1 MSNNTTIFRRLPSK
15 IITKIGILVVIEI
28 IIILSSFVILAYFES
43 QGTYLG
49 NSINIAGKNR
59 FLTANVQL
67 ATVEYQSGSSNLGD
81 LSKAIDTLESNI
93 RALKDGGLYLGL
105 ELRPLP
111 PQFLNFWKVINQ
123 NWDDYKKSIVEKII
137 KPMQTTTILP
147 PVEQLSAT
155 KELKTKALALIGSSD
170 ALVTKLGEFAKI
182 NSQNLMLLQILL
194 GIMNIMLLAVLS
206 YLIVKMLEPISAL
219 TKATSEIRKG
229 NLDVTVGHKGRD
241 ELSDLS
247 QSFNSMVDSIKNYR
261 RNQNELT
268 DKLAKTNEELKRKEK
283 LKDEFINVASHELK
297 SPIQPILGLAGLALK
312 GKIKHEEAWDVTLR
326 QARKLEQ
333 LANDILDVSR
343 IESGNLS
350 CKMEK
355 VRINEIILD
364 VVAAARLNPNLS
376 EHVALITKLDM
387 PIEVL
392 ADKLR
397 ITQLLGNIIG
407 NAAKFTTSGNI
418 TVETHVH
425 LKENEIEIRIVD
437 TGSGIPDDIFP
448 DLFEKFST
456 KRCSGNDQSGTGL
469 GLFISKA
476 IVLAHDG
483 QISASNNNNQSGSTF
498 SIFLPI
504 NGNKIL

>member
-43 QGTYLG
+43 LGTYLG

-93 RALKDGGLYLGL
+93 RALKDGGSYLGL

-111 PQFLNFWKVINQ
+111 LQFLNYWNVINQ
-123 NWDDYKKSIVEKII
+123 NWDDYKKSIVDKII
-137 KPMQTTTILP
+137 KPMQTTAILP
-147 PVEQLSAT
+147 SAEELSTT
-155 KELKTKALALIGSSD
+155 KESKTKASALIGSSD

-194 GIMNIMLLAVLS
+194 GILNIMILAVLS

-219 TKATSEIRKG
+219 TKATAEVKKG
-229 NLDVTVGHKGRD
+229 NLDVTVAHAGRD

-312 GKIKHEEAWDVTLR
+312 GKIKHEEAWEVTLR

-364 VVAAARLNPNLS
+364 VVAAAKLNPNLS
-376 EHVALITKLDM
+376 EHVALNTKLDTS
-387 PIEVL
+387 IEVV

-418 TVETHVH
+418 TVETRVH

-437 TGSGIPDDIFP
+437 TG
-448 DLFEKFST
+448 
-456 KRCSGNDQSGTGL
+456 
-469 GLFISKA
+469 
-476 IVLAHDG
+476 
-483 QISASNNNNQSGSTF
+483 
-498 SIFLPI
+498 
-504 NGNKIL
+504 

>member
-1 MSNNTTIFRRLPSK
+1 MSYNTTIFRRLPSK

-43 QGTYLG
+43 LGTYLG

-81 LSKAIDTLESNI
+81 LSNAIDTLESNI
-93 RALKDGGLYLGL
+93 RALKDGGSYLGL

-111 PQFLNFWKVINQ
+111 LQFLNYWNVINQ
-123 NWDDYKKSIVEKII
+123 NWDDHKKSIMDKII
-137 KPMQTTTILP
+137 KPMQTTAILP
-147 PVEQLSAT
+147 SVEQLSTT

-194 GIMNIMLLAVLS
+194 GILNIMILAVLS

-219 TKATSEIRKG
+219 TKATAEVRKG
-229 NLDVTVGHKGRD
+229 NLDVTVAHAGRD
-241 ELSDLS
+241 ELSELS

-261 RNQNELT
+261 RNQNDLT

-297 SPIQPILGLAGLALK
+297 SPIQPILGLAALALK
-312 GKIKHEEAWDVTLR
+312 GKINHEEAWDVTLR

-364 VVAAARLNPNLS
+364 VVAAAKLNPNLS
-376 EHVALITKLDM
+376 EHVAINTKLDM
-387 PIEVL
+387 PIEIV

-418 TVETHVH
+418 TVESNVH

-448 DLFEKFST
+448 VLFEKFST
-456 KRCSGNDQSGTGL
+456 NRSSGNDQAGTGL

-476 IVLAHDG
+476 IVLAHG
-483 QISASNNNNQSGSTF
+483 GKISAANNNQSGTTF
-498 SIFLPI
+498 SILLPV
-504 NGNKIL
+504 NRNKLL

>member
-28 IIILSSFVILAYFES
+28 IIILTSFVILAYFES
-43 QGTYLG
+43 QGTFLG

-67 ATVEYQSGSSNLGD
+67 ATVEYPSGSSNLED
-81 LSKAIDTLESNI
+81 LSKAIDTWESNI
-93 RALKDGGLYLGL
+93 RALKDGGSYLGL

-111 PQFLNFWKVINQ
+111 PQFLNLWNVINQ

-137 KPMQTTTILP
+137 KPMQTTAKLP
-147 PVEQLSAT
+147 SAEQLSTT

-194 GIMNIMLLAVLS
+194 GILNIMILAVLS

-219 TKATSEIRKG
+219 TKATAEIRKG
-229 NLDVTVGHKGRD
+229 NLDVSVAHAGRD

-364 VVAAARLNPNLS
+364 VVAAAKLNPNLS
-376 EHVALITKLDM
+376 EHVTLNAKLDM
-387 PIEVL
+387 PIEVV

-418 TVETHVH
+418 TVETHVY
-425 LKENEIEIRIVD
+425 LDENKIEIRIVD

-456 KRCSGNDQSGTGL
+456 KRSSGNDQSGTGL

-476 IVLAHDG
+476 IVLAHGG
-483 QISASNNNNQSGSTF
+483 QISASNNNQSGSTF
-498 SIFLPI
+498 SILLPI
-504 NGNKIL
+504 NGNKII

>member
-1 MSNNTTIFRRLPSK
+1 
-15 IITKIGILVVIEI
+15 
-28 IIILSSFVILAYFES
+28 
-43 QGTYLG
+43 
-49 NSINIAGKNR
+49 NIAGKNR

-67 ATVEYQSGSSNLGD
+67 AAVEYQSGSSNLGD
-81 LSKAIDTLESNI
+81 LSKAIDTLDSNI
-93 RALKDGGLYLGL
+93 QALKDGGSYLGL

-111 PQFLNFWKVINQ
+111 PQFLNYWNVINQ
-123 NWDDYKKSIVEKII
+123 NWDDYKII
-137 KPMQTTTILP
+137 KPMQTTAELP
-147 PVEQLSAT
+147 SVEQLST
-155 KELKTKALALIGSSD
+155 TNELKTKALVLIGSSD

-194 GIMNIMLLAVLS
+194 GILNIMILVVLS

-219 TKATSEIRKG
+219 TKATAEVRKG
-229 NLDVTVGHKGRD
+229 NLDVTVAHKGRD

-283 LKDEFINVASHELK
+283 LKDEFINIASHELK

-312 GKIKHEEAWDVTLR
+312 GKIKHEEAWEVTLR

-364 VVAAARLNPNLS
+364 VVAAAKLNPNLS
-376 EHVALITKLDM
+376 EHVALNTKLDT
-387 PIEVL
+387 PIEVV

-418 TVETHVH
+418 TVESHVH
-425 LKENEIEIRIVD
+425 LKENEIEIRIID

-456 KRCSGNDQSGTGL
+456 KRSSGNDQSGTGL

-476 IVLAHDG
+476 IVLAHGG
-483 QISASNNNNQSGSTF
+483 QISASNNNPSGSTF
-498 SIFLPI
+498 SILLPV
-504 NGNKIL
+504 NGNKLL

>member
-1 MSNNTTIFRRLPSK
+1 MSYNTTIFRRLPSK

-43 QGTYLG
+43 LGTYLG

-93 RALKDGGLYLGL
+93 RALKDGGSYLGL

-111 PQFLNFWKVINQ
+111 LQFLNYWNVINQ
-123 NWDDYKKSIVEKII
+123 NWDDYKKSIMDKII
-137 KPMQTTTILP
+137 KPMQTTAILP
-147 PVEQLSAT
+147 SVEQLSTT

-194 GIMNIMLLAVLS
+194 GILNIMILAVLS

-219 TKATSEIRKG
+219 TKATAEVRKG
-229 NLDVTVGHKGRD
+229 NLDVTVAHAGRD
-241 ELSDLS
+241 ELSELS

-261 RNQNELT
+261 RNQNDLT

-297 SPIQPILGLAGLALK
+297 SPIQPILGLAALALK
-312 GKIKHEEAWDVTLR
+312 GKINHEEAWDVTLR

-364 VVAAARLNPNLS
+364 VVAAAKLNPNLS
-376 EHVALITKLDM
+376 EHVAINTKLDM
-387 PIEVL
+387 PIEIV

-418 TVETHVH
+418 TVESNVH

-448 DLFEKFST
+448 VLFEKFST
-456 KRCSGNDQSGTGL
+456 NRSSGNDQAGTGL

-476 IVLAHDG
+476 IVLAHG
-483 QISASNNNNQSGSTF
+483 GKISAANNNQSGTTF
-498 SIFLPI
+498 SILLPV
-504 NGNKIL
+504 NRNKLL

>member
-1 MSNNTTIFRRLPSK
+1 MSNNTTIFSRLRSK

-67 ATVEYQSGSSNLGD
+67 AAVEYQSGSSNLGD
-81 LSKAIDTLESNI
+81 LSKAIDTLDSNI
-93 RALKDGGLYLGL
+93 HALKDGGSYLGL

-111 PQFLNFWKVINQ
+111 PQFLNYWNVINQ
-123 NWDDYKKSIVEKII
+123 NWDDYKII
-137 KPMQTTTILP
+137 KPMQTTAELP
-147 PVEQLSAT
+147 SVEQLST
-155 KELKTKALALIGSSD
+155 TNELKTKALVLIGSSD

-194 GIMNIMLLAVLS
+194 GILNIMILVVLS

-219 TKATSEIRKG
+219 TKATAEVRKG
-229 NLDVTVGHKGRD
+229 NLDVTVAHKGRD

-283 LKDEFINVASHELK
+283 LKDEFINIASHELK

-312 GKIKHEEAWDVTLR
+312 GKIKHEEAWEVTLR

-364 VVAAARLNPNLS
+364 VVAAAKLNPNLS
-376 EHVALITKLDM
+376 EHVTLNTKLDT
-387 PIEVL
+387 PIEIV

-418 TVETHVH
+418 TVESHVH

-448 DLFEKFST
+448 VLFEKFST
-456 KRCSGNDQSGTGL
+456 NRSSGNDKSGTGL

-476 IVLAHDG
+476 IVLAHG
-483 QISASNNNNQSGSTF
+483 GKISAANNNQSGTTF
-498 SIFLPI
+498 SILLPI
-504 NGNKIL
+504 NGNKLL

>member
-1 MSNNTTIFRRLPSK
+1 MRDNSTIFRRLPSK

-43 QGTYLG
+43 QGTFLG

-67 ATVEYQSGSSNLGD
+67 ATVEYQSESSNLGD
-81 LSKAIDTLESNI
+81 LNKAIDTLESNI
-93 RALKDGGLYLGL
+93 RALKTGGSYLGL
-105 ELRPLP
+105 ELMPLP
-111 PQFLNFWKVINQ
+111 PQFLNYVNLINQ
-123 NWDDYKKSIVEKII
+123 NWHDYKTSIVEKII
-137 KPMQTTTILP
+137 QPMQPTAELP
-147 PVEQLSAT
+147 SAELLSKT
-155 KELKTKALALIGSSD
+155 KESKTKALALIGSSD

-194 GIMNIMLLAVLS
+194 GALNIMVLAVLS

-219 TKATSEIRKG
+219 TKATAEIRKG
-229 NLDVTVGHKGRD
+229 NLDVSIGHTGRD

-247 QSFNSMVDSIKNYR
+247 QSFNSMVDSIRNYR

-312 GKIKHEEAWDVTLR
+312 GKIKHEEAWEVTLR

-364 VVAAARLNPNLS
+364 VVAAAKLNPILN
-376 EHVALITKLDM
+376 EHVALITKLDT
-387 PIEVL
+387 PIEIV

-407 NAAKFTTSGNI
+407 NAAKFTTSGNV
-418 TVETHVH
+418 TVESHVH

-437 TGSGIPDDIFP
+437 TGSGIPIDIFP
-448 DLFEKFST
+448 HLFEKFST
-456 KRCSGNDQSGTGL
+456 KRSSGNDQSGTGL

-476 IVLAHDG
+476 IVLAHGG
-483 QISASNNNNQSGSTF
+483 QISASNNNQSGSTF
-498 SIFLPI
+498 SILLPI
-504 NGNKIL
+504 NGNKLL

>member
-1 MSNNTTIFRRLPSK
+1 MSFTTIFRRLPSK

-43 QGTYLG
+43 QGTFLG

-67 ATVEYQSGSSNLGD
+67 ATVEYQSESSNLGD
-81 LSKAIDTLESNI
+81 LNKAIDTLESNI
-93 RALKDGGLYLGL
+93 RALKTGGSYLGL
-105 ELRPLP
+105 ELMPLP
-111 PQFLNFWKVINQ
+111 PQFLNYVNLINQ
-123 NWDDYKKSIVEKII
+123 NWHDYKTSIVEKII
-137 KPMQTTTILP
+137 QPMQPTAELP
-147 PVEQLSAT
+147 SAELLSTT
-155 KELKTKALALIGSSD
+155 KESKTKALALIGSSD
-170 ALVTKLGEFAKI
+170 ELVTKLGEFAKI

-194 GIMNIMLLAVLS
+194 GALNIMVLAVLS

-219 TKATSEIRKG
+219 TKATAEIRKG
-229 NLDVTVGHKGRD
+229 NLDVSIGHTGRD

-247 QSFNSMVDSIKNYR
+247 QSFNSMVDSIRNYR

-312 GKIKHEEAWDVTLR
+312 GKIKHEEAWEVTLR

-343 IESGNLS
+343 IESSNLS

-364 VVAAARLNPNLS
+364 VVAAAKLNPNLS
-376 EHVALITKLDM
+376 EHVTLNTILDM
-387 PIEVL
+387 PIEIV

-407 NAAKFTTSGNI
+407 NAVKFTTSGNI
-418 TVETHVH
+418 TVETHVYP
-425 LKENEIEIRIVD
+425 KENKIEIGIVD
-437 TGSGIPDDIFP
+437 TGSGIPDDIFLN
-448 DLFEKFST
+448 LFEKFST
-456 KRCSGNDQSGTGL
+456 KRGSGNDRSGTGL

-476 IVLAHDG
+476 IVLAHGG
-483 QISASNNNNQSGSTF
+483 QISASNNNNRSGSTF
-498 SIFLPI
+498 IIILPI
-504 NGNKIL
+504 NRNKII

>member
-1 MSNNTTIFRRLPSK
+1 MSNNTTIFSRLRSK

-67 ATVEYQSGSSNLGD
+67 AAVEYQSGSSNLGD
-81 LSKAIDTLESNI
+81 LSKAIDTLDSNI
-93 RALKDGGLYLGL
+93 HALKDGGSYLGL

-111 PQFLNFWKVINQ
+111 PQFLNYWNVINQ
-123 NWDDYKKSIVEKII
+123 NWDDYKII
-137 KPMQTTTILP
+137 KPMQTTAELP
-147 PVEQLSAT
+147 SVEQLST
-155 KELKTKALALIGSSD
+155 TNELKTKALVLIGSSD

-194 GIMNIMLLAVLS
+194 GILNIMILVVLS

-219 TKATSEIRKG
+219 TKATAEVRKG
-229 NLDVTVGHKGRD
+229 NLDVTVAHKGRD

-261 RNQNELT
+261 RNQNELA

-283 LKDEFINVASHELK
+283 LKDEFINIASHELK

-312 GKIKHEEAWDVTLR
+312 GKIKHEEAWEVTLR

-364 VVAAARLNPNLS
+364 VVAAAKLNPNLS
-376 EHVALITKLDM
+376 EHVALNTKLDT
-387 PIEVL
+387 PIEVV

-418 TVETHVH
+418 TVESHVH
-425 LKENEIEIRIVD
+425 LKENEIEIRIID

-456 KRCSGNDQSGTGL
+456 KRSSGNDQSGTGL

-476 IVLAHDG
+476 IVLAHGG
-483 QISASNNNNQSGSTF
+483 QISASNNNPSGSTF
-498 SIFLPI
+498 SILLPV
-504 NGNKIL
+504 NGNKLL

>member
-1 MSNNTTIFRRLPSK
+1 MSNNTTIFSRLRSK

-67 ATVEYQSGSSNLGD
+67 AAVEYQSGSSNLGD
-81 LSKAIDTLESNI
+81 LSKAIDTLDSNI
-93 RALKDGGLYLGL
+93 HALKDGGSYLGL

-111 PQFLNFWKVINQ
+111 PQFLNYWNVINQ
-123 NWDDYKKSIVEKII
+123 NWDDYKII
-137 KPMQTTTILP
+137 KPMQTTAELP
-147 PVEQLSAT
+147 SVEQLST
-155 KELKTKALALIGSSD
+155 TNELKTKALVLIGSSD

-194 GIMNIMLLAVLS
+194 GILNIMILVVLS

-219 TKATSEIRKG
+219 TKATAEVRKG
-229 NLDVTVGHKGRD
+229 NLDVTVAHKGRD

-312 GKIKHEEAWDVTLR
+312 GKIKHEEAWEVTLR

-364 VVAAARLNPNLS
+364 VVAAAKLNPNLS
-376 EHVALITKLDM
+376 EHVALNTKLDT
-387 PIEVL
+387 PIEVV

-418 TVETHVH
+418 TVESHVH
-425 LKENEIEIRIVD
+425 LKENEIEIRIID

-456 KRCSGNDQSGTGL
+456 KRSSGNDQSGTGL

-476 IVLAHDG
+476 IVLAHGG
-483 QISASNNNNQSGSTF
+483 QISASNNNPSGSTF
-498 SIFLPI
+498 SILLPV
-504 NGNKIL
+504 NGNKLL

>member
-1 MSNNTTIFRRLPSK
+1 
-15 IITKIGILVVIEI
+15 V
-28 IIILSSFVILAYFES
+28 
-43 QGTYLG
+43 
-49 NSINIAGKNR
+49 
-59 FLTANVQL
+59 
-67 ATVEYQSGSSNLGD
+67 D
-81 LSKAIDTLESNI
+81 
-93 RALKDGGLYLGL
+93 
-105 ELRPLP
+105 
-111 PQFLNFWKVINQ
+111 
-123 NWDDYKKSIVEKII
+123 KII
-137 KPMQTTTILP
+137 KPMQTTAELP
-147 PVEQLSAT
+147 SVEQLST
-155 KELKTKALALIGSSD
+155 TNELKTKALVLIGSSD

-194 GIMNIMLLAVLS
+194 GILNIMILVVLS

-219 TKATSEIRKG
+219 TKATAEVRKG
-229 NLDVTVGHKGRD
+229 NLDVTVAHKGRD
-241 ELSDLS
+241 ELSDQS

-283 LKDEFINVASHELK
+283 LKDEFIKIASHELK

-312 GKIKHEEAWDVTLR
+312 GKIKHEEAWEVTLR

-364 VVAAARLNPNLS
+364 VVAAAKLNPYLS
-376 EHVALITKLDM
+376 EHVTLNTKLDT
-387 PIEVL
+387 PIEVV

-418 TVETHVH
+418 TVESHVH
-425 LKENEIEIRIVD
+425 LKENEIEIRIID

-456 KRCSGNDQSGTGL
+456 KRSSGNDQSGTGL

-476 IVLAHDG
+476 IVLAHGG
-483 QISASNNNNQSGSTF
+483 QISASNNNPSGSTF
-498 SIFLPI
+498 SILLPV
-504 NGNKIL
+504 NGNKLL

>member
-1 MSNNTTIFRRLPSK
+1 MSDNTTIFRRLPSR
-15 IITKIGILVVIEI
+15 IITKIGFLVVIEI

-43 QGTYLG
+43 QGTFLG

-67 ATVEYQSGSSNLGD
+67 ATVEYQSESSNLGD
-81 LSKAIDTLESNI
+81 LNKAIDTLESNI
-93 RALKDGGLYLGL
+93 RALKNGGSYLGL
-105 ELRPLP
+105 ELMPLP
-111 PQFLNFWKVINQ
+111 PQFLNYVNLINQ
-123 NWDDYKKSIVEKII
+123 NWNDYKTSMVKKII
-137 KPMQTTTILP
+137 QPTQTTEKLP
-147 PVEQLSAT
+147 SLEQLSTT

-170 ALVTKLGEFAKI
+170 ELVTKLGEFAKI

-194 GIMNIMLLAVLS
+194 GVLNIMVLAVLS

-219 TKATSEIRKG
+219 TKATAEIRKG
-229 NLDVTVGHKGRD
+229 NLDVSIGHTGRD

-247 QSFNSMVDSIKNYR
+247 QSFNSMVDSIRNYR

-343 IESGNLS
+343 IESSNLS

-364 VVAAARLNPNLS
+364 VVAHAKLNPNLANMS
-376 EHVALITKLDM
+376 
-387 PIEVL
+387 
-392 ADKLR
+392 R
-397 ITQLLGNIIG
+397 
-407 NAAKFTTSGNI
+407 
-418 TVETHVH
+418 
-425 LKENEIEIRIVD
+425 
-437 TGSGIPDDIFP
+437 
-448 DLFEKFST
+448 
-456 KRCSGNDQSGTGL
+456 
-469 GLFISKA
+469 
-476 IVLAHDG
+476 
-483 QISASNNNNQSGSTF
+483 
-498 SIFLPI
+498 
-504 NGNKIL
+504 

>member
-1 MSNNTTIFRRLPSK
+1 M
-15 IITKIGILVVIEI
+15 
-28 IIILSSFVILAYFES
+28 
-43 QGTYLG
+43 
-49 NSINIAGKNR
+49 
-59 FLTANVQL
+59 
-67 ATVEYQSGSSNLGD
+67 
-81 LSKAIDTLESNI
+81 
-93 RALKDGGLYLGL
+93 
-105 ELRPLP
+105 
-111 PQFLNFWKVINQ
+111 INQ
-123 NWDDYKKSIVEKII
+123 NWDDYKKSIVDKII
-137 KPMQTTTILP
+137 KPMQTTAELP
-147 PVEQLSAT
+147 SVEQLST
-155 KELKTKALALIGSSD
+155 TNELKTKALVLIGSSD

-194 GIMNIMLLAVLS
+194 GILNIMILVVLS

-219 TKATSEIRKG
+219 TKATAEVRKG
-229 NLDVTVGHKGRD
+229 NLDVTVAHKGRD

-283 LKDEFINVASHELK
+283 LKDEFINIASHELK

-312 GKIKHEEAWDVTLR
+312 GKIKHEEAWEVTLR

-364 VVAAARLNPNLS
+364 VVAAAKLNPNLS
-376 EHVALITKLDM
+376 EHVALNTKLDT
-387 PIEVL
+387 PIEVV

-418 TVETHVH
+418 TVESHVH

-456 KRCSGNDQSGTGL
+456 KRSSGNDQSGTGL

-476 IVLAHDG
+476 IVLAHGG
-483 QISASNNNNQSGSTF
+483 QISASNNNQSGSTF
-498 SIFLPI
+498 SILLPI
-504 NGNKIL
+504 NGNKITIGVD

>member
-1 MSNNTTIFRRLPSK
+1 MSNNTTIFRRLSSK
-15 IITKIGILVVIEI
+15 IVTKIGILVVIEI

-43 QGTYLG
+43 QGTFLG

-67 ATVEYQSGSSNLGD
+67 ATIEYQSGSSSLGD
-81 LSKAIDTLESNI
+81 LSKAIDTLDSNI
-93 RALKDGGLYLGL
+93 RGLKDGGSYLGL

-111 PQFLNFWKVINQ
+111 PQFLNYWNVVNQ
-123 NWDDYKKSIVEKII
+123 NWDDYKTSIVEKII
-137 KPMQTTTILP
+137 KPMQTKMSSA
-147 PVEQLSAT
+147 EQLSTT

-170 ALVTKLGEFAKI
+170 VLVTKLGEFAKI

-194 GIMNIMLLAVLS
+194 GILNIVVLTVLS

-219 TKATSEIRKG
+219 TKATTEIRKG
-229 NLDVTVGHKGRD
+229 NFDVSVGHTGRD

-355 VRINEIILD
+355 VRINEIIID
-364 VVAAARLNPNLS
+364 VVAATRLNPNLS
-376 EHVALITKLDM
+376 EHVALDTKLDM
-387 PIEVL
+387 PIEVI

-418 TVETHVH
+418 TVETHVY
-425 LKENEIEIRIVD
+425 LKENKIEIRIVD

-448 DLFEKFST
+448 NLFEKFST
-456 KRCSGNDQSGTGL
+456 KRSSGNDQSGTGL

-476 IVLAHDG
+476 IVLAHGG
-483 QISASNNNNQSGSTF
+483 QISASNNTRSGSTF
-498 SIFLPI
+498 SIHLPI
-504 NGNKIL
+504 NGDKII